1 MQVYA
6 FVFRYVY
13 IYIYIYTYTAIYLIY
28 IYIYIYIHIYIYI
41 GTNLLYPEADRVIVY
56 SKIAMNQISNMFG
69 CHPTFEVLTHRTTIS
84 AVG

>member
-13 IYIYIYTYTAIYLIY
+13 IYIPIQLYTSYIY
-28 IYIYIYIHIYIYI
+28 IYIYIYIYL